1 MNNILSYIGR
11 SCYID
16 QKWPLLHRI
25 TRFLQIMGISES
37 FSVRYFSSYDY
48 IDTDSRKAAKKVA
61 DIMPGTFPRRDYD
74 AYQKDVEDIQ
84 KGRAPKETHNLKAD
98 SVVNQIK

>member
-1 MNNILSYIGR
+1 MNNTFIYRTQML
-11 SCYID
+11 YID

-37 FSVRYFSSYDY
+37 FLVRYFSSYDY

-74 AYQKDVEDIQ
+74 AYQKDVEDIK
-84 KGRAPKETHNLKAD
+84 KGRAPKQTHNLKAD
-98 SVVNQIK
+98 SVVNEIK